1 MPLPT
6 DMYDLIG
13 IMDRQYF
20 YTKVLNLISELKEKV
35 IYLMQGL
42 KLGRPTFP
50 LFHTPLVNLC
60 AVHATFSR

>member
-13 IMDRQYF
+13 IMDRQF
-20 YTKVLNLISELKEKV
+20 LNFISELKVKV

-60 AVHATFSR
+60 AVHAIF